1 MKKRILLVV
10 IAALLVLTLAACG
23 KKGLEGRWKYVSGD
37 AGEFGEYGEE
47 FYLVFDDGKMSIDI
61 DWEKA
66 GLEGSDLE
74 LAKGLMQMMTITY
87 EVKSDTE
94 LEVSLSILGESQ
106 TDTVEYKI
114 EGNKLTFADAEFER
128 K

>member
-1 MKKRILLVV
+1 
-10 IAALLVLTLAACG
+10 
-23 KKGLEGRWKYVSGD
+23 
-37 AGEFGEYGEE
+37 
-47 FYLVFDDGKMSIDI
+47 
-61 DWEKA
+61 
-66 GLEGSDLE
+66 
-74 LAKGLMQMMTITY
+74 MQMMTITY